1 VRSDKEATELSAERQ
16 TVLFRIL
23 QEALTN
29 VVRHAS
35 ASAVH
40 VALSHRRGVCE
51 LQIRD
56 NGRGIADARLADPGS
71 VGLLGMRERASLIG
85 GTFNI
90 IGKRGKGTTVSVRVP
105 IVETSRRPVS
115 RARRALTEHRGR

>member
-1 VRSDKEATELSAERQ
+1 M
-16 TVLFRIL
+16 LFRIF

-40 VALSHRRGVCE
+40 VALAHRRGVFE

-56 NGRGIADARLADPGS
+56 NGRGISDARLADPGS
-71 VGLLGMRERASLIG
+71 VGLLGMQERASLIG

-90 IGKRGKGTTVSVRVP
+90 TGKRGKGTTVTVRVP
-105 IVETSRRPVS
+105 IVEIASRTRGPMS
-115 RARRALTEHRGR
+115 REGDTLTNSGGR